1 MSDSGDM
8 PFVSVII
15 PAYNEEHYIEKCLTE
30 WVNQDY
36 PKDRYEVLVYD
47 GMSTDRTAEIVR
59 EFEKKYPGLV
69 FYRKNPKRK
78 QVYAIN
84 AGIRESR
91 GDFVITYSGAHGY
104 PSRDFL
110 RKNVETY
117 MEVSKK
123 EPRLGGVGGTVI
135 RLHENRL
142 SKLVAL
148 IYSSPVSGAS
158 SFWLKS
164 EPHFALTVPYGC
176 YPRWVFEEVGL
187 FDEDMAVGED
197 FEFNLRLNK
206 RGYKV
211 FFNPEIRSYYFTRS
225 TWKGFLKQ
233 TFNYGAVKGV
243 ALRKGYFSLRWLFPL
258 GFLGFEAL
266 LPFVQLLVWLFVLYW
281 LVLFGEGLR
290 LTLKRKDLDGIF
302 LPPVLFLFHNLIGM
316 GFVAGLILHK
326 RAFR

>member
-1 MSDSGDM
+1 MVENEKV

-15 PAYNEEHYIEKCLTE
+15 PAYNEERYIGKCLTE

-36 PKDRYEVLVYD
+36 PKGRYEILVYD
-47 GMSTDRTAEIVR
+47 GMSTDGTAEIIK
-59 EFEKKYPGLV
+59 EFERRYPGLV
-69 FYRKNPKRK
+69 FYKKNPKRR

-110 RKNVETY
+110 RKNVEVY
-117 MEVSKK
+117 SEILKK
-123 EPRLGGVGGTVI
+123 EPKLAGVGGTVI
-135 RLHENRL
+135 RLYENRL

-158 SFWLKS
+158 SFWIKN
-164 EPHFALTVPYGC
+164 EPHYAITIPYGF
-176 YPRWVFEEVGL
+176 YPKWIFKKVGP

-206 RGYKV
+206 RGYKL
-211 FFNPEIRSYYFTRS
+211 FFNPEIKSYYFTRS
-225 TWKGFLKQ
+225 TWKGFLRQ

-243 ALRKGYFSLRWLFPL
+243 AIRKRYFSLLWLLPL
-258 GFLGFEAL
+258 GFLGFEIL
-266 LPFVQLLVWLFVLYW
+266 LPFVFQLIWLFIFYW
-281 LVLFGEGLR
+281 LALFGEGIR
-290 LTLKRKDLDGIF
+290 LTNKTKNSDGVF
-302 LPPVLFLFHNLIGM
+302 LPLVMFLFHNLISLGLM
-316 GFVAGLILHK
+316 AGLLLHK